1 MQVTEL
7 FWEVSLTDLKQ
18 GYTYLE
24 EADSYICLACGERFE
39 RGIVYPSDG
48 VLYEAAKFAR
58 HHVEKEH
65 GSMFDYLL
73 GLDKK
78 LTGLTDLQ
86 KRLLQMFYS
95 GFSDNEIVSE
105 LGGGSASTI
114 RNHRFALRERM
125 KQAKVYLALMEL
137 ANERSG
143 RQHRL
148 ITTHRTATMTDERY
162 AITEKENEE
171 ILRTYFKEGPDGP
184 LDGFP
189 RKEKRKIVILRHLA
203 RQFQENRQYTEKE
216 VNEVLKARYPDFVT
230 LRRYLVE
237 YGFLDRQPDGS
248 RYWLKR

>member
-1 MQVTEL
+1 MQATEL
-7 FWEVSLTDLKQ
+7 FWEVPLSDLKQ

-24 EADSYICLACGERFE
+24 EADCYVCLACGERFE

-48 VLYEAAKFAR
+48 VLYEAAKFASR
-58 HHVEKEH
+58 HIEKEH

-86 KRLLQMFYS
+86 KRLLHLFNA
-95 GFSDNEIVSE
+95 GLPDNEIVSE

-125 KQAKVYLALMEL
+125 KQAKVFLALMEL

-143 RQHRL
+143 RQHRF

-171 ILRTYFKEGPDGP
+171 ILRTFFKEGLDGP
-184 LDGFP
+184 LSEFP

-203 RQFQENRQYTEKE
+203 RQFEENRKYTEKE
-216 VNEVLKARYPDFVT
+216 VNEILKARYPDFVT
-230 LRRYLVE
+230 LRRYMIE